1 MTRTTILTM
10 ALVSLALPGDAL
22 AQPIGTFRWQFQP
35 YCNVVT
41 ATVTQVSG
49 VYRLEGTDDQ
59 CGGGRDLAAVQGL
72 AFPNPDGSIGFGMT
86 IVTPP
91 GGAPVHVDAEISLAT
106 LSGTWR
112 DSAGGTGAY
121 AFTPG
126 AGTGGV
132 ARPPAAAA
140 IPGSIRLSA
149 DGSILARADGDG
161 PIPAS
166 GAGARMM
173 WYSGKAAF
181 RAGAVSDNVWDD
193 ANVGVHSAALGVDTV
208 ARGENSVAFG
218 QETNALARNSTAM
231 GFATTASGPQSV
243 AMGTNSLAFGSASTA
258 MGSHTTATG
267 ASSAAMGTLS
277 VASNDSSV
285 AMGQATLAN
294 GPQST
299 AMGLGTRATGLA
311 STAMGFN
318 TTATGQFSLVGGS
331 GSGAGGV
338 GALAYGQLVFAN
350 GDGSVVLGS
359 NAVAVPNAF
368 GSFVFADRSTA
379 SQLFSLNPNEFIV
392 RAAGGARFFTNAA
405 GTSGPYLVNGSP
417 DWLSSSDV
425 RLKHRF
431 RDLDADDLLAR
442 FARMP
447 VTEWSY
453 KAQDA
458 TVRHIGPTAQDFF
471 AAFGLGSDRLG
482 IGTLDASGVALAGV
496 KALEGRTRGQRIE
509 LDAQTQALRDENAAL
524 RAELASLRGEVD
536 ALKLRP

>member
-1 MTRTTILTM
+1 MTRTTILLATFV
-10 ALVSLALPGDAL
+10 ALGMPFAAR

-41 ATVTQVSG
+41 ATVTQVG
-49 VYRLEGTDDQ
+49 GIYRLEGTDDQ

-72 AFPNPDGSIGFGMT
+72 AFPNPDGSVGFGMT

-112 DSAGGTGAY
+112 DSAGGTGVY

-126 AGTGGV
+126 AGTGGI
-132 ARPPAAAA
+132 ARPPAATA

-193 ANVGVHSAALGVDTV
+193 ASVGVHSAALGVDTV
-208 ARGENSVAFG
+208 ARGENSTAFG

-243 AMGTNSLAFGSASTA
+243 AMGVNSLAAASSSTA
-258 MGSHTTATG
+258 MGALTTASG
-267 ASSAAMGTLS
+267 ASSTAMGTLS

-285 AMGQATLAN
+285 AMGQATFAN

-311 STAMGFN
+311 STAMGSN

-331 GSGAGGV
+331 GSGAAGV

-359 NAVAVPNAF
+359 NAVAVPGAF
-368 GSFVFADRSTA
+368 GSFVFADRST
-379 SQLFSLNPNEFIV
+379 STQLFSLNPNEFVV
-392 RAAGGARFFTNAA
+392 RAGGGITFFSNAA
-405 GTSGPYLVNGSP
+405 ASAGVTVAPGGGS
-417 DWLSSSDV
+417 WSSVSDV
-425 RLKHRF
+425 HMKEHF
-431 RDLDADDLLAR
+431 RDLNGDHVLAR
-442 FARMP
+442 IAEMP
-447 VTEWSY
+447 VREWNY
-453 KAQDA
+453 KSQDA
-458 TVRHIGPTAQDFF
+458 SIRHIGPTAQDFR
-471 AAFGLGSDRLG
+471 AAFGLGESDVR
-482 IGTLDASGVALAGV
+482 INTIDADGVALAGV
-496 KALEGRTRGQRIE
+496 KALEARTRALQVQIE
-509 LDAQTQALRDENAAL
+509 ALRQQLEAL
-524 RAELASLRGEVD
+524 TTKA
-536 ALKLRP
+536 PH